1 MSSPSV
7 KCVWPYGLGSPLLC
21 LVLILV
27 VQVGAAACVY
37 GIWNSQLA
45 YCHIYHWVIPALVGF
60 QLVVSFQWEQKKKFL
75 PSKDITHQIL
85 QMLSHRSW
93 EQLQQPQW
101 RSPLHAADPACR
113 AAGHLRKGFCIEK
126 WDKSCKEPRPRTQL
140 DCKVNMWYVCL
151 YLDRCQHVSLSF
163 TAALLVC
170 SVQQPS
176 DVPCV
181 WQPFPGAL
189 PDGCV
194 APWLEGSLLH
204 PALPTDV
211 VKIGWLKHI
220 SMAWPPFC
228 FQEVLAL

>member
-1 MSSPSV
+1 MCMALWVGKPSFVSRFDPSCSSRGCSL
-7 KCVWPYGLGSPLLC
+7 CVWYLKFSAC
-21 LVLILV
+21 ILSYLSLSDPSIGWLSASSKLPV
-27 VQVGAAACVY
+27 RT
-37 GIWNSQLA
+37 
-45 YCHIYHWVIPALVGF
+45 
-60 QLVVSFQWEQKKKFL
+60 KKNFL

-101 RSPLHAADPACR
+101 RSPLHAADPAFR

-140 DCKVNMWYVCL
+140 DCKVNMWCVCL